1 MNAKSSAAAFSL
13 CLAFGVLPDAL
24 QAQETPGTHHDSEIV
39 EVRSEQDTVYDENW
53 LSVGIAGALIPSY
66 EGSDDYVFAPVPL
79 VQGKLGPV
87 RINPRP
93 AGVAF
98 DFLPKPEAGIGFSAG
113 ASVRYRGNRSGSVE
127 DEVVERA
134 EELDAA
140 FEIGPTV
147 GIIVPGV
154 LHGADSLTVNFDTR
168 WDVAGA
174 HDGFVFEPAA
184 TYFSPT
190 SRGTA
195 ISITLG
201 AKFIDD
207 DFANYYFSVDSADAA
222 ATGLPVFEAEGG
234 LKNLNSTL
242 LFGIDLDG
250 NFENG
255 GAAVFVAG
263 GYARLFGDAA
273 DTPFTSVRGDADAFL
288 PSEQGRSFHLIAIED
303 ARRWEERVR
312 KDLADTV
319 FDTVFP
325 ELITAI
331 PLADPDRP
339 ETIDGDYA
347 EQVRQAAMFLLYR
360 LLFVLYAEDRNLL
373 PDERGPYADYCLTR
387 LREEITERH
396 VQGQAQLA
404 RSTAYWSRLETIFG
418 AISEG
423 DENLGIPPYNG
434 GLFAAEDNSLLSRI
448 KLSDETV
455 SKVIL
460 PLSHREEEGRLR
472 YINYR
477 DLSVQQLGSIYES
490 ILEYGV
496 ETEEG
501 GSVRPRSDNEARHR
515 SGSYYTPEPLV
526 SLIIEKTVGP
536 LVDEKR
542 EAFEAALESG
552 TKGDE
557 LRAHDPAMALLSL
570 RIVDP
575 AMGSGHFLVSLV
587 DWLSD
592 KVLTAVGDAESMAG
606 SDYTSPL
613 VKHIAELR
621 EGIVANAREHNWPIV
636 EEQLDDRHIVRR
648 MVLKRCV
655 HGVDLNPMAVE
666 LAKVALWLHS
676 FTVGAPLS
684 FLDHHL
690 RCGNS
695 VLGAWVRPTMD
706 WMQERGALISNR
718 HLAPLANIVRE
729 MEKIEGLTDT
739 DIAQVDQSKSLFTT
753 VSEASAPLEA
763 ILDLAKADDLMGV
776 LETNVRRPREPAD
789 AIRKDGDKRLAD
801 MRKMLTDITDEAKA
815 EKARVA
821 IEKESAKIDR
831 AVAKA
836 REAEHKFDRA
846 EAMKLVHEGTFGD
859 PSRIASGEIEV
870 LAADARTELGLDAP
884 EPVQGSLMPSHRPDD
899 RRRALADSLVREAR
913 TIAAE
918 QRFFHWEVAFPG
930 VWRDLSSTGRS
941 GGFDAVI
948 GNPPYVRQEEIP
960 PIKPALSK
968 AFDTYAGTA
977 DLYVYFYEQGIKL
990 LRPGGR
996 MGYVV
1001 TNKWLKAGYAE
1012 KLRRMFAEDV
1022 WVEFL
1027 ADFGHARHLFP
1038 DADVFPCV
1046 IAVQKPDAD
1055 AAPEQYDLAVIPR
1068 DDVPREG
1075 LAAAVQAA
1083 TYRAERAD
1091 LTEEAWGLEPPDVA
1105 ALLKKIRERGVP
1117 LEEYAGVSP
1126 LYGIKTGFNE
1136 AFLIDTATRDQLV
1149 SDDPKAADIIKP
1161 YLRGQDIGRWLPEWA
1176 GLWMIVMKSSSDH
1189 AWPWASAATEADA
1202 EAIFAE
1208 TYPSI
1213 YRRFKGLES
1222 FRKDGKLKGLRHR
1235 EDQGRFWWELR
1246 PCAYYDSFGQPK
1258 LVYTEITWSNS
1269 FAVDESNHYINNT
1282 AYALPS
1288 EDLWIPAVLNSPLTW
1303 WYSWRKA
1310 QHGKDE
1316 ALRFMDSFIRPFP
1329 LAPCPQNDVQKVR
1342 ETSTALRNALNDIRQ
1357 ADKAI
1362 EDWIC
1367 QTFQPKRLSPALR
1380 ESSKLDSDGFVSAV
1394 RAALPKREG
1403 LTPSQLRQLREAFAD
1418 TAEPARQARIE
1429 LLAHERSLAAMVERA
1444 YGLTDEEVAL
1454 MWRTAPPRMPLP
1466 LPPAI
1471 DRSAIADN

>member
-1 MNAKSSAAAFSL
+1 MFQGALFTRDWLKQGVTESPEWQNLEISEVEQLYESAQHLLHEHSGHKKPTEAETEDQLIYPLLELLGWQHKSVQQNMTTK
-13 CLAFGVLPDAL
+13 GRKDVPDAL
-24 QAQETPGTHHDSEIV
+24 
-39 EVRSEQDTVYDENW
+39 
-53 LSVGIAGALIPSY
+53 L
-66 EGSDDYVFAPVPL
+66 FA
-79 VQGKLGPV
+79 
-87 RINPRP
+87 
-93 AGVAF
+93 
-98 DFLPKPEAGIGFSAG
+98 D
-113 ASVRYRGNRSGSVE
+113 
-127 DEVVERA
+127 
-134 EELDAA
+134 
-140 FEIGPTV
+140 
-147 GIIVPGV
+147 
-154 LHGADSLTVNFDTR
+154 
-168 WDVAGA
+168 
-174 HDGFVFEPAA
+174 
-184 TYFSPT
+184 
-190 SRGTA
+190 
-195 ISITLG
+195 
-201 AKFIDD
+201 
-207 DFANYYFSVDSADAA
+207 
-222 ATGLPVFEAEGG
+222 
-234 LKNLNSTL
+234 
-242 LFGIDLDG
+242 
-250 NFENG
+250 
-255 GAAVFVAG
+255 
-263 GYARLFGDAA
+263 GDAA
-273 DTPFTSVRGDADAFL
+273 EKAKTLEPWQRFRHGAALVEAKRWNRPLDREGQGDQGVPSTQIMHYLRRAAVVADGKMPWGILTNGRHWRLYYQNALSVAEDFFEIDLGKVFGLPGCEPDLLDEPIDPDYAFRL
-288 PSEQGRSFHLIAIED
+288 FVLIFGREAFRPSEQGRSFHLIAIED

-319 FDTVFP
+319 FETVFP

-331 PLADPDRP
+331 SLADPDRP
-339 ETIDGDYA
+339 ETLDDGYA

-387 LREEITERH
+387 LREEIKERH
-396 VQGQAQLA
+396 VQRQAQLA

-423 DENLGIPPYNG
+423 DDDLGIPPYNG
-434 GLFAAEDNSLLSRI
+434 GLFAAEGNSLLSRI
-448 KLSDETV
+448 KLSDETLA
-455 SKVIL
+455 KAIL

-496 ETEEG
+496 EIEETG
-501 GSVRPRSDNEARHR
+501 TVRPRSDNEARHR

-536 LVDEKR
+536 LVEEKR
-542 EAFEAALESG
+542 EAFEAALASG
-552 TKGDE
+552 AKGDD

-592 KVLTAVGDAESMAG
+592 KVLTAVGDAESMAEG
-606 SDYTSPL
+606 DYTSPL
-613 VKHIAELR
+613 VKLIAELR

-636 EEQLDDRHIVRR
+636 EDQLDDRHIVRR

-801 MRKMLTDITDEAKA
+801 LRKALADSTDEAKA

-821 IEKESAKIDR
+821 LEKESAKIDR

-836 REAEHKFDRA
+836 REAERKFDRA

-870 LAADARTELGLDAP
+870 LAADALTELSLDAP

-913 TIAAE
+913 AIAAE

-930 VWRDLSSTGRS
+930 VWRDLSSSGRS

-948 GNPPYVRQEEIP
+948 GNPPYVRQEEIS

-977 DLYVYFYEQGIKL
+977 DLYVYFYEQGTKL

-1055 AAPEQYDLAVIPR
+1055 AVPEQYDLAVIPR

-1075 LAAAVQAA
+1075 LSAAVHAA
-1083 TYRAERAD
+1083 TYRAERSD
-1091 LTEEAWGLEPPDVA
+1091 LTEEAWVLEPPDVA
-1105 ALLKKIRERGVP
+1105 ALLKKIRERGVS
-1117 LEEYAGVSP
+1117 LEEYAGASP
-1126 LYGIKTGFNE
+1126 LYGVKTGFNE

-1149 SDDPKAADIIKP
+1149 GDDPKAADIIKP
-1161 YLRGQDIGRWLPEWA
+1161 YLRGQDIGRWLPEWN
-1176 GLWMIVMKSSSDH
+1176 GLWMI
-1189 AWPWASAATEADA
+1189 
-1202 EAIFAE
+1202 FARRGIDIE
-1208 TYPSI
+1208 EYPSVL
-1213 YRRFKGLES
+1213 RHLES
-1222 FRKDGKLKGLRHR
+1222 FRTQLEPKPANWQPPKKDAKWPGRKAGSYRWYEIQDAVDYFEDFDRPKVLLRR
-1235 EDQGRFWWELR
+1235 IAFYAQVCTDQGQ
-1246 PCAYYDSFGQPK
+1246 YMVNDSALILP
-1258 LVYTEITWSNS
+1258 T
-1269 FAVDESNHYINNT
+1269 VDE
-1282 AYALPS
+1282 
-1288 EDLWIPAVLNSPLTW
+1288 WIVACLNSPIG
-1303 WYSWRKA
+1303 WYFQFKKFP
-1310 QHGKDE
+1310 HKKDE
-1316 ALRFMDSFIRPFP
+1316 ALAFDIPYIREFP
-1329 LAPCPQNDVQKVR
+1329 IPQLEHGKR
-1342 ETSTALRNALNDIRQ
+1342 EAFQDNVECIKTNTAIVEKADRAIADWLGFEFPRVTSTALSEA
-1357 ADKAI
+1357 
-1362 EDWIC
+1362 
-1367 QTFQPKRLSPALR
+1367 
-1380 ESSKLDSDGFVSAV
+1380 SKLDSDGFVSAV

-1403 LTPSQLRQLREAFAD
+1403 LTPTQLRRLREAFAE

-1454 MWRTAPPRMPLP
+1454 MWRTAPPRMPLA
-1466 LPPAI
+1466 PPPGL
-1471 DRSAIADN
+1471 DLSDDTGD

>member
-1 MNAKSSAAAFSL
+1 MFQGALFTRDWLKQGVTESPEWQNLEISEVEQLYESAQHLLHEHSGHKKPTEAETEDQLIYPLLELLGWQHKSVQQNMTTK
-13 CLAFGVLPDAL
+13 GRKDVPDAL
-24 QAQETPGTHHDSEIV
+24 
-39 EVRSEQDTVYDENW
+39 
-53 LSVGIAGALIPSY
+53 L
-66 EGSDDYVFAPVPL
+66 FA
-79 VQGKLGPV
+79 
-87 RINPRP
+87 
-93 AGVAF
+93 
-98 DFLPKPEAGIGFSAG
+98 D
-113 ASVRYRGNRSGSVE
+113 
-127 DEVVERA
+127 
-134 EELDAA
+134 
-140 FEIGPTV
+140 
-147 GIIVPGV
+147 
-154 LHGADSLTVNFDTR
+154 
-168 WDVAGA
+168 
-174 HDGFVFEPAA
+174 
-184 TYFSPT
+184 
-190 SRGTA
+190 
-195 ISITLG
+195 
-201 AKFIDD
+201 
-207 DFANYYFSVDSADAA
+207 
-222 ATGLPVFEAEGG
+222 
-234 LKNLNSTL
+234 
-242 LFGIDLDG
+242 
-250 NFENG
+250 
-255 GAAVFVAG
+255 
-263 GYARLFGDAA
+263 GDAA
-273 DTPFTSVRGDADAFL
+273 EKAKTLEPWQRFRHGAALVEAKRWNRPLDREGQGDQGVPSTQIMHYLRRAAVVADGKMPWGILTNGRHWRLYYQNALSVAEDFFEIDLGKVFGLPGCEPDLLDEPIDPDYAFRL
-288 PSEQGRSFHLIAIED
+288 FVLIFGREAFRPSEQGRSFHLIAIED

-319 FDTVFP
+319 FETVFP

-331 PLADPDRP
+331 SLADPDRP
-339 ETIDGDYA
+339 ETLDDGYA

-387 LREEITERH
+387 LREEIKERH
-396 VQGQAQLA
+396 VQRQAQLA

-423 DENLGIPPYNG
+423 DDDLGIPPYNG
-434 GLFAAEDNSLLSRI
+434 GLFAAEGNSLLSRI
-448 KLSDETV
+448 KLSDETLA
-455 SKVIL
+455 KAIL

-496 ETEEG
+496 EIEETG
-501 GSVRPRSDNEARHR
+501 TDRPRSDNEARHR

-536 LVDEKR
+536 VVEEKR
-542 EAFEAALESG
+542 EAFEAALASG
-552 TKGDE
+552 AKGDD

-592 KVLTAVGDAESMAG
+592 KVLTAVGDAESMAEG
-606 SDYTSPL
+606 DYTSPL
-613 VKHIAELR
+613 VKLIAELR

-636 EEQLDDRHIVRR
+636 EDQLDDRHIVRR

-801 MRKMLTDITDEAKA
+801 MRKALADSTDEAKA

-821 IEKESAKIDR
+821 LEKESAKIDR

-836 REAEHKFDRA
+836 REAERKFDRA

-870 LAADARTELGLDAP
+870 LAADARTELSLDAP

-913 TIAAE
+913 AIAAE

-930 VWRDLSSTGRS
+930 VWRDLSSSGRS

-948 GNPPYVRQEEIP
+948 GNPPYVRQEEIA

-968 AFDTYAGTA
+968 AFDTYTGTA

-1001 TNKWLKAGYAE
+1001 TNKWLKAGYAQ
-1012 KLRRMFAEDV
+1012 KLRRMFAEDM

-1055 AAPEQYDLAVIPR
+1055 AVPEQYDLAVIPR

-1091 LTEEAWGLEPPDVA
+1091 LTEEAWVLEPPDVA
-1105 ALLKKIRERGVP
+1105 ALLKKIRARGVP
-1117 LEEYAGVSP
+1117 LEEYAGASP

-1149 SDDPKAADIIKP
+1149 SDDPNAADIIKP

-1189 AWPWASAATEADA
+1189 AWPWAGAATEAEA

-1208 TYPSI
+1208 SYPSI
-1213 YRRFKGLES
+1213 HRRFKGLES
-1222 FRKDGKLKGLRHR
+1222 FRRDGKLKGLRHR

-1246 PCAYYDSFGQPK
+1246 PCAYYDAFEKPK
-1258 LVYTEITWSNS
+1258 IIYQVIQYYPQY
-1269 FAVDESNHYINNT
+1269 AVDRSGALSNDKTFFFSLESPVTIGT
-1282 AYALPS
+1282 
-1288 EDLWIPAVLNSPLTW
+1288 LNSPLLW
-1303 WYSWRKA
+1303 WFNWR
-1310 QHGKDE
+1310 HLPHMKDE
-1316 ALRFMDSFIRPFP
+1316 ALSPMAYRMERVPICEPLEEDRLAFVDATNGCIDLTAHIREADEAICDW
-1329 LAPCPQNDVQKVR
+1329 LSTETGVR
-1342 ETSTALRNALNDIRQ
+1342 SIPML
-1357 ADKAI
+1357 
-1362 EDWIC
+1362 
-1367 QTFQPKRLSPALR
+1367 LR
-1380 ESSKLDSDGFVSAV
+1380 EASKLDSDGFVSAV

-1403 LTPSQLRQLREAFAD
+1403 LTPTQLRQLREAFAE

-1454 MWRTAPPRMPLP
+1454 MWRTAPPRMPLA
-1466 LPPAI
+1466 PPPGL
-1471 DRSAIADN
+1471 DLSDDTGD